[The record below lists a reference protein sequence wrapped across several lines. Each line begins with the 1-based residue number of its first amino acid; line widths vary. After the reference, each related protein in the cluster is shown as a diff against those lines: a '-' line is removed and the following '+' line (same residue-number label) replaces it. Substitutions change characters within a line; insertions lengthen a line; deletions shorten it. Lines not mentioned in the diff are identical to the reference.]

1 MNAFTMSTDCGGFLI
16 KRTELASAINMLKD
30 VVDYGRPRGTPKLS
44 SARMEK
50 RGGPVWLSA
59 RGMQVAVPIDTTG

>member
-44 SARMEK
+44 WH
-50 RGGPVWLSA
+50 GW
-59 RGMQVAVPIDTTG
+59 